1 MSAYDRRVKRLTI
14 SDIAERAGVSIGAV
28 SFALNG
34 RPGVSA
40 ATRTRILA
48 IAAEMGW
55 RPNAAARGLSESR
68 AHTVGLVIA
77 RSADTLGVEPFFMK
91 FIAGLESELARSRT
105 ALLLQ
110 VVPDHAKAIEA
121 ICDWWA
127 ERRVDG
133 LVVTD
138 LWADDARLPLLES
151 MSIPAVLVGRPRPGS
166 GMPAVWS
173 DDAAAVTEAVDH
185 LVGLGHRRI
194 ARVAGLPALEHTQV
208 RTDAFHAAMAR
219 HGLEPFAVVDTDY
232 TWAAGADA
240 TRSLLSGPARPTAI
254 TFDNDVMATA
264 GLSIA
269 RQLGVNVPHELSIV
283 AGDDSQLCEMVFP
296 TLTALSRD
304 VQAYGGHAART
315 LLAQLDGGA
324 PRSFQDATARLAE
337 RESTATAP

>member
-1 MSAYDRRVKRLTI
+1 MKRLTI

-34 RPGVSA
+34 RPGVSET
-40 ATRTRILA
+40 TRRRILT

-77 RSADTLGVEPFFMK
+77 RSADTLGVEPFFMR
-91 FIAGLESELARSRT
+91 FIAGLESELALSRT

-151 MSIPAVLVGRPRPGS
+151 LSVPAVLVGRPRPGS

-208 RTDAFHAAMAR
+208 RTAAFHAAMAR
-219 HGLEPFAVVDTDY
+219 HGLDPAAVVDTDY

-240 TRSLLSGPARPTAI
+240 TRSLLSGAARPTAI

-264 GLSIA
+264 GLSVA
-269 RQLGVNVPHELSIV
+269 RQLGVGVPHELSIV

-315 LLAQLDGGA
+315 LLARLRGGA
-324 PRSFQDATARLAE
+324 PSSFQDATARLVA
-337 RESTATAP
+337 RESTAATH